1 MFKVTTV
8 SAGEPRLVERVT
20 TFSGISASQ

>member
-8 SAGEPRLVERVT
+8 SAGEPRLERVT